1 MIAITRARLALAIG
15 LVAVV
20 GGASTAP
27 WWGRRVLRD
36 MRYFRVRTVAVE
48 GTHYVSPRTVVAR
61 LRVDTTASVW
71 DDLDVFRARVA
82 GLAGIRSVVVG
93 RSLPG
98 TLVVRVTEAV
108 PVALAP
114 MPGGLQAVDTSG
126 HVLPLDPARADV
138 DLPVVARP
146 DPQVLRLLA
155 GVRAVAPA
163 LFARISAVRRDGAE
177 DLIVTFPDGVVR
189 ARVDATPERLA
200 DTGPVRADL
209 ARRGLAYAELDLR
222 YRDQVVA
229 RLK

>member
-1 MIAITRARLALAIG
+1 LLAAAPGTLPAVAFAAGRERAQ
-15 LVAVV
+15 
-20 GGASTAP
+20 
-27 WWGRRVLRD
+27 
-36 MRYFRVRTVAVE
+36 
-48 GTHYVSPRTVVAR
+48 
-61 LRVDTTASVW
+61 
-71 DDLDVFRARVA
+71 
-82 GLAGIRSVVVG
+82 VVVG

-189 ARVDATPERLA
+189 ARANATPERLA
-200 DTGPVRADL
+200 DAGPVRADL
-209 ARRGLAYAELDLR
+209 ARRGLVYAELDLR

-229 RLK
+229 RLR

>member
-1 MIAITRARLALAIG
+1 VRAVAAVA
-15 LVAVV
+15 LVAAV
-20 GGASTAP
+20 TLP
-27 WWGRRVLRD
+27 WWGRRVARE
-36 MRYFRVRTVAVE
+36 MAYFRVRAVAVS
-48 GTHYVSPRTVVAR
+48 GTHYLSPRAVVAR
-61 LRVDTTASVW
+61 LHVDTTASVW
-71 DDLDVFRARVA
+71 DDTRPAAKRVA
-82 GLAGIRSVVVG
+82 SMPGVQSVEIG

-114 MPGGLQAVDTSG
+114 TTGGLEAVDVAG
-126 HVLPLDPARADV
+126 HVLPLDPTRADV

-146 DPQVLRLLA
+146 DPQLLRLLA

-163 LFARISAVRRDGAE
+163 LYARISAVRRDGAE
-177 DLIVTFPDGVVR
+177 DLIVTFPDGLVR
-189 ARVDATPERLA
+189 AHADATPERLA
-200 DTGPVRADL
+200 DAGPVRADL